1 MVNPRLSYTYDFI
14 LLKSYG
20 DKLRTS
26 RAESHM
32 ELMGK
37 VFTREQLP
45 VDAYGRNKTVTEEQ
59 REGKE
64 ATARKHMPGFF
75 DQ

>member
-1 MVNPRLSYTYDFI
+1 
-14 LLKSYG
+14 
-20 DKLRTS
+20 
-26 RAESHM
+26 M

-45 VDAYGRNKTVTEEQ
+45 VDAYGRNKTVTEVQ

-64 ATARKHMPGFF
+64 ATARKYMPGFF